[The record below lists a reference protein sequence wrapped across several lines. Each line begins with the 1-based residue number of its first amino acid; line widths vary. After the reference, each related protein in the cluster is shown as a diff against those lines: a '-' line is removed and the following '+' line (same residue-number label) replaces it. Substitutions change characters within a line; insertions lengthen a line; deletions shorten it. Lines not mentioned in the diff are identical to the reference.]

1 MNLGASARG
10 LSNQAHVVAR
20 QIAFSRPGED
30 VILQVNQTAAFKD
43 LPPWHLPSMTG
54 PSTPLKPR
62 CCHKPT
68 ANYVWNW
75 VLIELLQSMPQP
87 NLFPP
92 PPLLTLQPLLKR
104 NSKAS
109 LARRVAPSINA
120 TRVCKTSQVTLFRC
134 RNAHVHVH
142 AVMLYWDPHNG
153 RLLFYELEVSWGTKS
168 SVNSWVNL

>member
-1 MNLGASARG
+1 MNLGVSAWG

-20 QIAFSRPGED
+20 QIAFSRPRED

-43 LPPWHLPSMTG
+43 LPSWHLPSMTG

-87 NLFPP
+87 NLFSPP
-92 PPLLTLQPLLKR
+92 PTSPCSHHWRET
-104 NSKAS
+104 KAL

-120 TRVCKTSQVTLFRC
+120 THICKTLHVTAVSMSERTRSRAC
-134 RNAHVHVH
+134 RDVISGCAQCAFIILWVGSI
-142 AVMLYWDPHNG
+142 LGDEII
-153 RLLFYELEVSWGTKS
+153 RELLG
-168 SVNSWVNL
+168 